1 MLSRDRSEAL
11 AQNFYECL
19 YILDSNRY
27 ARDPNGISASI
38 PEMIEGLEGEVL
50 ASRLWNEQ
58 RLAYPINGQRKGTY
72 WLTYFRLDSTRLS
85 EFNRACQLNENIL
98 RNLTLKVDP
107 RLIDALV
114 AHALGKTVAPTS
126 ALEDDL
132 DDDSD
137 DSIGEEASEESAEA
151 VAEG

>member
-1 MLSRDRSEAL
+1 M